1 MVAALAATAVAGG
14 DNAGIERWIPVF
26 TGMTIKAGAKRV
38 PAFFMA
44 QTVDA
49 FSRQRQ
55 NHGQASIREE
65 SCV

>member
-1 MVAALAATAVAGG
+1 MAAALAATAAAGG
-14 DNAGIERWIPVF
+14 GNAEIERWIPVF
-26 TGMTIKAGAKRV
+26 TGMTIKAGTERV

-49 FSRQRQ
+49 FSRRRQ
-55 NHGQASIREE
+55 NHGQVLIREA